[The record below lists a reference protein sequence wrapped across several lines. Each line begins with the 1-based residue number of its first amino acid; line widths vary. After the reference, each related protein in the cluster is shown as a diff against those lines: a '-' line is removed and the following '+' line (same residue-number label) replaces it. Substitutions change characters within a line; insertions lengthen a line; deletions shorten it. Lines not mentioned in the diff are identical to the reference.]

1 MHMRLKEKSFQ
12 RNCLK
17 TAKSSSWLS
26 FTLPFGL
33 AERYEWWMMT
43 LLSNNTLFCFW
54 SLLWVHASSSKHE
67 LPLTFVTMEEG
78 EKKKEISTYHPTVHL
93 LRCWKD
99 SSPPQKHFYCT
110 FITITLVT
118 FRSLIYGWLSAWNTV
133 CDFLQHGSCY
143 VKPHNGLL
151 RSVPPL
157 YSNG

>member
-43 LLSNNTLFCFW
+43 LLSNNTLVCFW

-78 EKKKEISTYHPTVHL
+78 EKKKRNQYVPPN
-93 LRCWKD
+93 
-99 SSPPQKHFYCT
+99 SSPAQVLEGLQPPTKTFLLHIYNNNVSNIQIPYIWLVICMEYCM
-110 FITITLVT
+110 
-118 FRSLIYGWLSAWNTV
+118 WLSTAWKLLCQTTQWSSTV
-133 CDFLQHGSCY
+133 CTSAL
-143 VKPHNGLL
+143 
-151 RSVPPL
+151 
-157 YSNG
+157 